1 MCTVEK
7 WLNGLKPQKKKTKKK
22 WNKVKIRAV
31 LIVYLKTHYTVSFLI
46 LSVNSLNT

>member
-1 MCTVEK
+1 MAQ
-7 WLNGLKPQKKKTKKK
+7 WLETTKRKQKKK